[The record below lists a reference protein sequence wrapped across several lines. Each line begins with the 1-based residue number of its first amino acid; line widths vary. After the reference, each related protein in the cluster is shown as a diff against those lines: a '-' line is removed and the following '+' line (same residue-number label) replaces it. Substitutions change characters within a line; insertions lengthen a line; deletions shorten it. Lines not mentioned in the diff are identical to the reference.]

1 MQANSGKDSAQTVV
15 LVTARAAQPEVR
27 RAAKREAGHLDSDNH
42 ELKIFAL
49 RYLNATS
56 AVEVL
61 SKLMPDNS
69 LRIAAD
75 PRTNSLLANGSS
87 EKLAT
92 IGAILLR
99 LDDARDE
106 PPR

>member
-1 MQANSGKDSAQTVV
+1 
-15 LVTARAAQPEVR
+15 
-27 RAAKREAGHLDSDNH
+27 
-42 ELKIFAL
+42 
-49 RYLNATS
+49 
-56 AVEVL
+56 
-61 SKLMPDNS
+61 MPDNS